1 MRQDTRVREGRL
13 ERDGVGLR
21 YLEWPAGDEKEP
33 AILLIHGLSSNALI
47 WKRLAPLLAGRRV
60 VALDQRSH
68 GRSDSPAT
76 GYGNEQLAADV
87 AFAISELGLV
97 RPVVAGHSWGALIA
111 LELAATWPDLVGG
124 LAVVDGPIAPM
135 SMFMTWDEA
144 ATRMQPPLPVY
155 KGLDEAAGAV
165 RDYLRDA
172 WDGDLA
178 DFVEAGL
185 VEEGGAWRSTLT
197 APVRLE
203 ILKAMFGAQPE
214 LLLPR
219 VEGPILVAAA
229 GDFRDWRERQVAMA
243 TEIRP
248 DAVVH
253 WYDSAHDIPLIR
265 PAELA
270 VDLDRL
276 AYRAAYR
283 EVERDLDGLDGDW
296 SRPAQGDGAGW
307 SAKDLLAHLASTQA
321 ALPRIFSTS
330 VEPRA
335 AVKDGAA
342 PFDSARWNASQVG
355 RRMEAT
361 PESLEQEIRAA
372 TDALD
377 PVLAEADLQ
386 SVTQAG
392 PFAGRPLAETLELM
406 LAHQRT
412 HAAEL
417 RRALQS

>member
-1 MRQDTRVREGRL
+1 VREGRL

-21 YLEWPAGDEKEP
+21 YLEWPAGDEKQP
-33 AILLIHGLSSNALI
+33 GVLLIHGLSSNALI
-47 WKRLAPLLAGRRV
+47 WKRLAHLLAGRRV

-76 GYGNEQLAADV
+76 GYGNEQLAADA
-87 AFAISELGLV
+87 AFAITELGLA
-97 RPVVAGHSWGALIA
+97 RPIVAGHSWGALIA
-111 LELAATWPDLVGG
+111 LELAATFPDLVGG

-155 KGLDEAAGAV
+155 KGLDEATGAV
-165 RDYLRDA
+165 RDYLREA
-172 WDGDLA
+172 WDIDLV

-219 VEGPILVAAA
+219 VEAPILVAAA

-248 DAVVH
+248 DAAVH

-270 VDLDRL
+270 VDLERL

-283 EVERDLDGLDGDW
+283 DLERDLDGLDGDW

-307 SAKDLLAHLASTQA
+307 SGKDLLAHLASTQA
-321 ALPRIFSTS
+321 AMPRICS
-330 VEPRA
+330 PA
-335 AVKDGAA
+335 GAGGAGADGRGV

-355 RRMEAT
+355 RRREAA
-361 PESLEQEIRAA
+361 PEALKQEVRAA

-386 SVTQAG
+386 AVTPAG
-392 PFAGRPLAETLELM
+392 SYAGRPLIETLESM
-406 LAHQRT
+406 LVHQRT

-417 RRALQS
+417 RRALQG